1 MVAFSRFSLEPE
13 GVSHDYPT
21 CLQHISLWV
30 AAMLISS
37 LTRFAFGFHLRP
49 LFGHGGRRLP
59 PHCMTPSP
67 ARLCFV
73 HKKGHGRRVQFV
85 AAKLL
90 TALLPPPSLKVLV
103 LGHGR
108 FAPHVSMSLM
118 LMSCADVP
126 ASVSRGRMLRPG
138 DCSRCNRLLTFSQSP
153 ILTCT
158 PPLLAIHAKKP
169 RPKASKAG
177 RPPPL
182 GRHLCRSV
190 SANAFLFN
198 ALQQRNRIIMGFKFA
213 PKTAIACHEKL

>member
-49 LFGHGGRRLP
+49 LFGHGGTRLP

-138 DCSRCNRLLTFSQSP
+138 DCSRCNPSSDIF
-153 ILTCT
+153 
-158 PPLLAIHAKKP
+158 
-169 RPKASKAG
+169 
-177 RPPPL
+177 
-182 GRHLCRSV
+182 
-190 SANAFLFN
+190 
-198 ALQQRNRIIMGFKFA
+198 
-213 PKTAIACHEKL
+213 AIANPHLHSSFACNPCKKAQTKSFKGRATTTTGQTSLQICVCKCFPVQCASAAQSNNYGFQVCTKNRNCLS